1 MRYIPH
7 HQQIGK
13 QILKDTIFYPQVSY
27 YRSGDDDKH
36 EAVALT
42 GSWAR
47 GRRRIPQEPVDSR
60 E

>member
-1 MRYIPH
+1 LE
-7 HQQIGK
+7 K
-13 QILKDTIFYPQVSY
+13 NKILKDTSFTPQVSY
-27 YRSGDDDKH
+27 YRSDDDDKH
-36 EAVALT
+36 QAVALT

>member
-1 MRYIPH
+1 L
-7 HQQIGK
+7 GK
-13 QILKDTIFYPQVSY
+13 KILKDTIFYPQVSY
-27 YRSGDDDKH
+27 YRSDDDDEKH
-36 EAVALT
+36 QAVALT